1 MKIRKAKDVWVTVK
15 ECEGAP
21 GFPSTAPNVRNMLER
36 LTAGMPDKK
45 RKREKTKAYE
55 YNATVLPEETL
66 EYFGLVVDGEVQH
79 KKNEKNDTKEERTN
93 AESVLLFIFNMLSDE
108 QKAAAADIFIS
119 GGLNALMP
127 GLAQGLSKP
136 DTNREILCQDNSA
149 EGTNP
154 TSQVSTHGKKAG

>member
-15 ECEGAP
+15 ECEGVP

-36 LTAGMPDKK
+36 LTTGAPDKK

-55 YNATVLPEETL
+55 YNATVLPAETL
-66 EYFGLVVDGEVQH
+66 EYFGLVAEGETQP
-79 KKNEKNDTKEERTN
+79 KEDRKNEWNDGK
-93 AESVLLFIFNMLSDE
+93 ASSESVLLFIFNMMNDE

-127 GLAQGLSKP
+127 GLAQSLLKP
-136 DTNREILCQDNSA
+136 EATKEILCQDNST
-149 EGTNP
+149 ESTNP
-154 TSQVSTHGKKAG
+154 APQVSTHGKKAG

>member
-1 MKIRKAKDVWVTVK
+1 
-15 ECEGAP
+15 
-21 GFPSTAPNVRNMLER
+21 
-36 LTAGMPDKK
+36 
-45 RKREKTKAYE
+45 
-55 YNATVLPEETL
+55 
-66 EYFGLVVDGEVQH
+66 
-79 KKNEKNDTKEERTN
+79 KEEKTN

-136 DTNREILCQDNSA
+136 ETNREILCQDNSA

-154 TSQVSTHGKKAG
+154 TSQVSTHGKRAG